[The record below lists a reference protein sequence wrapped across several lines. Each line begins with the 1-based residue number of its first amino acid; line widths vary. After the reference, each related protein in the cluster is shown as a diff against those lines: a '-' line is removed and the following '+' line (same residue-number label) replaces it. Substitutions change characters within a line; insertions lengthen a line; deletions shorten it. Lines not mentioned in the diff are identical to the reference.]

1 MRGRAADL
9 RALLALAAACALA
22 LCAGAARLYGTE
34 AGHKLLPAQ
43 KARDC
48 TDNSD
53 EVCSLPGLNGPP
65 HVRMRA
71 GYITVSEVS
80 DRRLWY
86 LVADREQPAPE
97 PEPEAA
103 QAEPV
108 VGKGSGGAAGGV
120 EDDEAASP
128 VLLWLTGGPGCS
140 SLDAFI
146 YEHGPFKFS
155 FASERWQQ
163 GQEQAR
169 GGDKQREVVI
179 EPNPFSWTKLATV
192 IYVDSPAG
200 AGMSYS
206 GRPDVDY
213 HTNDQYTIA
222 DLVTFLQGLTERY
235 PELATAPF
243 HIAGESYAGVYVP
256 LLADALVTANRQR
269 EAAGRPPLVQLQGYA
284 VGNPVTD
291 DVLDGNGQMTFAAA
305 MGYVDPPTWA
315 AMREACDDMFWNAT
329 QGSECYELQGVV
341 KDELWDLNWYD
352 VLDTCTHV
360 HDPASAATAGAA
372 GGARGGR
379 RNAADL
385 ARRFHWPFTARL
397 GGGGPDLGLLGAMDQ
412 QAGEQQQQ
420 QQRQQAGGLEAAGLE
435 AGRHG
440 GRRLW
445 GPWLRH
451 VAPCMDRR
459 LALDWLN
466 RAEVRAALHAAP
478 LSVLPDWQPC
488 SDVLYYAMDTADL
501 VPTHVRLAGREG
513 LRVLVY
519 SGDHDMVVPHTGTT
533 AWLYGRASGGGGGRL
548 GRPDGPLRP
557 WTYKGQVAGWTASW
571 PGPEGP
577 AGAGVRGLRYA
588 SVKGAGHMVPQ
599 SRPAEALALLRAHLY
614 GLEL

>member
-1 MRGRAADL
+1 MRALSRAE
-9 RALLALAAACALA
+9 RALLALVAFSALA
-22 LCAGAARLYGTE
+22 SCTSATRGYGLDP
-34 AGHKLLPAQ
+34 AHKLLPAQ

-48 TDNSD
+48 SDSSD

-80 DRRLWY
+80 DRQLWY
-86 LVADREQPAPE
+86 LVADREQQAA
-97 PEPEAA
+97 EAEA
-103 QAEPV
+103 DRE
-108 VGKGSGGAAGGV
+108 GAAGRV
-120 EDDEAASP
+120 QDDEAAPP

-146 YEHGPFKFS
+146 YEHGPFKFA
-155 FASERWQQ
+155 FAGEAAQ
-163 GQEQAR
+163 GQAAGAEAA
-169 GGDKQREVVI
+169 GGGKAREVVI
-179 EPNPFSWTKLATV
+179 EPNPYSWTKLATV

-213 HTNDQYTIA
+213 HTNDEYTIA
-222 DLVTFLQGLTERY
+222 DLVTFLEGLTERY

-256 LLADALVTANRQR
+256 LLADAIVGANKQR
-269 EAAGRPPLVQLQGYA
+269 AAAGRSPLVQLQGYA

-315 AMREACDDMFWNAT
+315 AMRQECDDMFWNAT
-329 QGSECYELQGVV
+329 QGTACYELQGVV

-352 VLDTCTHV
+352 VLDTALPPTALAASTGPSP
-360 HDPASAATAGAA
+360 PAWAAPVLTRARVAEQAA
-372 GGARGGR
+372 AEEAAALPAGR
-379 RNAADL
+379 RS
-385 ARRFHWPFTARL
+385 
-397 GGGGPDLGLLGAMDQ
+397 
-412 QAGEQQQQ
+412 
-420 QQRQQAGGLEAAGLE
+420 
-435 AGRHG
+435 
-440 GRRLW
+440 GRRVW

-459 LALDWLN
+459 VALDWLN
-466 RAEVRAALHAAP
+466 RAEVRSALRAAP
-478 LSVLPDWQPC
+478 LSAIPDWQPC

-501 VPTHVRLAGREG
+501 VPVHVRLAAQEG
-513 LRVLVY
+513 LRVLVF

-533 AWLYGRASGGGGGRL
+533 AWLYGRASGPGAGRL

-557 WTYKGQVAGWTASW
+557 WTLAGQVAGWTASW

-577 AGAGVRGLRYA
+577 AGAPVRGLRYA

-599 SRPAEALALLRAHLY
+599 SKPAEALALLRAHLY
-614 GLEL
+614 ATEL

>member
-1 MRGRAADL
+1 MRRLSGM
-9 RALLALAAACALA
+9 RALLALTAVCAVA
-22 LCAGAARLYGTE
+22 TCTGAARLYGSDP
-34 AGHKLLPAQ
+34 AHKLLPAQ

-48 TDNSD
+48 SDSSD

-65 HVRMRA
+65 HVRMRS

-80 DRRLWY
+80 DRQLWY
-86 LVADREQPAPE
+86 LVADREQQE
-97 PEPEAA
+97 QA
-103 QAEPV
+103 QQHA
-108 VGKGSGGAAGGV
+108 GGAK
-120 EDDEAASP
+120 EEEASP

-155 FASERWQQ
+155 FAGERQGQQ
-163 GQEQAR
+163 GPGQA
-169 GGDKQREVVI
+169 GGNKAREVVI
-179 EPNPFSWTKLATV
+179 EPNPYSWTKAATV

-206 GRPDVDY
+206 GRPEVDY
-213 HTNDQYTIA
+213 HTDDQYTVA
-222 DLVTFLQGLTERY
+222 DLVTFLEGLTERY

-256 LLADALVTANRQR
+256 LLAEAVVRANKRR
-269 EAAGRPPLVQLQGYA
+269 KAAGRPQLVQLQGYA

-315 AMREACDDMFWNAT
+315 AMREACADMFWNAT
-329 QGSECYELQGVV
+329 QGTACYELQGVV

-360 HDPASAATAGAA
+360 QGPALAASSSSAP
-372 GGARGGR
+372 RGQR
-379 RNAADL
+379 SAADL
-385 ARRFHWPFTARL
+385 DRRFHWPFTARL
-397 GGGGPDLGLLGAMDQ
+397 GGGEAAADLPAQ
-412 QAGEQQQQ
+412 E
-420 QQRQQAGGLEAAGLE
+420 EAGLE
-435 AGRHG
+435 AGRRG

-466 RAEVRAALHAAP
+466 RAEVRSALHAAP
-478 LSVLPDWQPC
+478 LAALPDWQPC

-501 VPTHVRLAGREG
+501 VPLHVRMAVEEG

-533 AWLYGRASGGGGGRL
+533 AWLYGRASGGGRGRL

-557 WTYKGQVAGWTASW
+557 WALGGQVAGWTASW
-571 PGPEGP
+571 PGPEGR

-599 SRPAEALALLRAHLY
+599 SKPAAALALLRAHLE
-614 GLEL
+614 GTEL